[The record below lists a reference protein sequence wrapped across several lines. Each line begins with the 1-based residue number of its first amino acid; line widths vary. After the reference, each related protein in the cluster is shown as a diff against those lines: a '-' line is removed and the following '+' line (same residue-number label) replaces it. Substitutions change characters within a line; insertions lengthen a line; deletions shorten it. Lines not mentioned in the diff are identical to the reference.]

1 MGQFS
6 WLDCKDPKRQ
16 ILDNVF
22 EDVYVLIPKEFGGG
36 HIEESYY
43 DGYGNF
49 CGQDIYELVVDW
61 NRDYLE
67 EYRKNRDFCCD
78 WLQQYGSVDEAFE
91 KMEKR
96 EIGISIACYDD
107 DNNRIHFPIKITHD
121 PTAVY
126 EECPPSLSDP
136 NQGWPA
142 DDDDDDEYS
151 DEYSDEYNDDDE

>member
-61 NRDYLE
+61 NRKYLG
-67 EYRKNRDFCCD
+67 EYRKNTEFICD
-78 WLQQYGSVDEAFE
+78 WLQKCKSVKEAFQ

-96 EIGISIACYDD
+96 DIGISIACYDE
-107 DNNRIHFPIKITHD
+107 DNQRIHYPIKITHD
-121 PTAVY
+121 PNAVY
-126 EECPPSLSDP
+126 EECEPSLMDP
-136 NQGWPA
+136 NQGWPTY
-142 DDDDDDEYS
+142 DDE
-151 DEYSDEYNDDDE
+151 